1 LTAALPALAPGYY
14 YVLVQVDSLYEL
26 ADPNRANNTLAA
38 TTGQIN
44 IGLPALTLGTSH
56 ADSFTAADQDHYY
69 QITVPAGG
77 SLNVSLQSSA
87 SSGAVALYVSQGT
100 LPTLYNYQQAAATA
114 NQTNQTAVVPQV
126 LTSGTYYILAH
137 SVSGAAATA
146 GFTVTVTQTAA
157 VTVSAISSYPGGNAG
172 NVTVEIDGTNFTPA
186 ATASLTLDGTT
197 INASSIDFVSAS
209 QIFATFNLAGA
220 AVGNYALSVHQG
232 SQSVTAPST
241 FHVVAA
247 SPASLNADLITP
259 QFVRSGRTATI
270 VITYANQTD
279 NDMVAPLLAI
289 SSTNTNVSF
298 STPDDPNDYVQA
310 AQVLAVAPS
319 GPAGILR
326 PGQSGQLTLT
336 LLSDDTIDGDQ
347 IPVQVSQLEN
357 GQTIDWASLHA
368 SLQPSGIPTAAWNV
382 IYGNMLATIGS
393 TTDSYNAALAQAA
406 TYLSGLGETTAEVS
420 DIGTIWTL
428 LLSQADAS
436 FPTPTLISAVDASL
450 STPGNPS
457 LAIDRTFMS
466 SIDGRYTQGIFGL
479 GWTTS
484 WQTSLSVDGSGNVT
498 IDSGGALGYFP
509 IQANGT
515 FLDTNG
521 EYGSLTQSD
530 GIYTFIDTS
539 GNRYV
544 FLASGLLNYE
554 QDTNGN
560 RITLGY
566 NGQNEMVTLTYSNP
580 SDASEPA
587 EQLGLTYNAQGFVSK
602 VADGTGDVW
611 TYMYDGTG
619 HLLSVT
625 APGPTPAGLT
635 TSYTYDTGSN
645 PETANALL
653 SITNPDGSQ
662 ENFTY
667 DALGRLSTA
676 SANGGAEATT
686 YTYAGEAEVEE
697 ADSADDQ
704 TIVWYNELGLPSR
717 VQDPLGGISTY
728 LYDNNGN
735 LVSATDAAGD
745 IYQYTYDQNGNL
757 TKTINP
763 LGQIVQMTYDS
774 LSDLTSITDAG
785 GNTTQYNYNSAG
797 NLLSISYPDG
807 TEQSFTY
814 DPLGNLSET
823 TLQNG
828 DPVDYQYNA
837 QGLVTQQTFADGTS
851 QTFGYDAHGN
861 LLTAQTYDSSGNL
874 TGTTTLTYN
883 GADDLTSIIYPGGL
897 SLTFTYNAQGQRTQ
911 SVDQSGYTLTYSYDG
926 LGRLDGLSDGSG
938 MVVTY
943 TYNNLGELQEKESGN
958 GTYTTYAYDPA
969 GDLTSEINHAPG
981 GAVNSSFTYTY
992 DVLGE
997 TTSMTD
1003 AAGNVTTYG
1012 YDALGQLTQVR
1023 LPGGQSITYVYNAAG
1038 DRTEVINNG
1047 TATNDASNADNE
1059 ITQIGSTTY
1068 TYDANGNL
1076 RTVTD
1081 SSGTTT
1087 YNYNDQNE
1095 LVSITASDGT
1105 VTTFQYSP
1113 IGFMTGMNVNGA
1125 QTSYLVDPTGLGSV
1139 VAAYNGTGSL
1149 IAHYN
1154 YGLGLVSQTGPS
1166 GTGYYD
1172 FDGSGNTIG
1181 IAGASGT
1188 YVSKYSY
1195 LPFGETMTISATL
1208 PNPFTYVGQFGVMST
1223 GSGLVYMRNRWY
1235 NPITAA
1241 FTQPDPTGILGGL
1254 NLYSYADGNP
1264 INYVDPTGTQTV
1276 PAIPNWAPKS
1286 LQWKEWETFW
1296 QQWHPQKTFREAK
1309 QNEPGQEN
1317 GDVDPESPETQGEYW
1332 KWANAGKKGKT
1343 YKDHRRN
1350 AAREK
1355 GQRFF
1360 VGVAVVA
1367 VGVGVG
1373 IAVGPAAIAAAA
1385 TEVAETAVALAARY
1399 VAEVVI
1405 AGLALL
1411 RARVALGE
1419 TTTKKSNDPNAL
1431 IGPAGYGTQ
1440 SFIQPTGTLPYTID
1454 FENDGSVATQ
1464 DVIVTE
1470 QLDPNLDWSTFQ
1482 LGSFGFGPVNV
1493 TIPADLTE
1501 YQKTISYQNSDG
1513 SSLNVQVA
1521 LDFNVATGLL
1531 TVTFD
1536 SIDPLTGQ
1544 APTGVFDGF
1553 LYPESESPVDSDGY
1567 VQYTVQPN
1575 AGLTTGATINQQASI
1590 VFDINAPL
1598 ATNTAANAIDASAP
1612 TSSVTAPANSP
1623 PNFTVSWTGQDD
1635 GGSGIASYDVYVS
1648 DNGGPFTLWQS
1659 DTSATSATYTGQVG
1673 HTYGFYSVAT
1683 DNVGNVQPTPAAA
1696 QATVQIVLIPTSVY
1710 VAPGYAGDAPGTAV
1724 TWTDGSTHYV
1734 GTDAF
1739 GTIQAGINAVA
1750 ADGTVN
1756 VASGTYTEQ
1765 LTIEQSLSLVGAGA
1779 ASTTIQA
1786 PASLSGNEIEIASG
1800 VTVTMSG
1807 LSLDGA
1813 SSSTAVDVNGGDLS
1827 ASSLAITGY
1836 KVGVSVEHAGAA
1848 TVTNSTIIDSTTGIL
1863 VGSGSSDTSTLTA
1876 TNDSFAGDTVG
1887 VQSNQSSGSLTATMD
1902 WWSSSTG
1909 PTNTSNPSGTGA
1921 KVIGSVN
1928 FSPWLGDVNI
1938 VAPDNLVFLSTT
1950 GEAFVVTPNS
1960 GNTSLGVSLS
1970 GNPTGSIPGG
1980 GTLSFAGTGGTV
1992 TVNGESGPASTDVFT
2007 IKDTSVQFNAA
2018 DGLSGTTIN
2027 FRGTGITRDV
2037 DAEGTNNTCNIHG
2050 AGTGGPFN
2058 LAGDSGTNSFVFS
2071 GSSGLLGTIKGGG
2084 SSTLS
2089 YAAYGSGV
2097 SVNLGN
2103 GTNGTA
2109 TGVSGKVTGITAI
2122 IGSNFKDTLNAGA
2135 VPNVALTGGLGTNSL
2150 SGTGTGD
2157 SVVESIASSYTLTN
2171 SKLTGTGTGAGF
2183 TDNLSGITVASLTGV
2198 SAVGNAFTVSGWTGS
2213 GSLSAGAGT
2222 NAVTAS
2228 KSAGF
2233 TLTNTSLSS
2242 THGMTLGLSGIATA
2256 NLTDTGSGHTFTVT
2270 GWTGNGTLK
2279 GSTETLVDGVSSSVV
2294 LAKTSLAVTGLP
2306 TLTLS
2311 GFKTANLSDTAG
2323 GHTFTVSGWTGS
2335 GSLTDSAS
2343 ITDTVAARK
2352 SASFTL
2358 TNTSLS
2364 STDGMA
2370 LGLSGITTANLAAT
2384 SSSKTFT
2391 VSGWTGSGSL
2401 TDTASGI
2408 VKAAKNAGFTL
2419 TNTSLSSTDGMT
2431 LGLSGIT
2438 TANLTATAT
2447 NGSPSRIVDASAFTG
2462 VTNLTAGGTVNA
2474 ILFGGSANGSTLSA
2488 TGSGHDVLIG
2498 GLGKDTLTDTG
2509 TGYNILI
2516 GGPGVDT
2523 IKGNGNDI
2531 LISGTTSYGS
2541 NTPTNIAALDAIL
2554 AEWSST
2560 DLYSTRI
2567 SKIMSGVG
2575 SGGTDALNSST
2586 CQSDGVANTVS
2597 DGASATQNNWFIVN
2611 SKDKVTKKRNE
2622 TETIV

>member
-1 LTAALPALAPGYY
+1 
-14 YVLVQVDSLYEL
+14 
-26 ADPNRANNTLAA
+26 
-38 TTGQIN
+38 
-44 IGLPALTLGTSH
+44 
-56 ADSFTAADQDHYY
+56 
-69 QITVPAGG
+69 
-77 SLNVSLQSSA
+77 
-87 SSGAVALYVSQGT
+87 
-100 LPTLYNYQQAAATA
+100 
-114 NQTNQTAVVPQV
+114 
-126 LTSGTYYILAH
+126 
-137 SVSGAAATA
+137 
-146 GFTVTVTQTAA
+146 
-157 VTVSAISSYPGGNAG
+157 
-172 NVTVEIDGTNFTPA
+172 
-186 ATASLTLDGTT
+186 
-197 INASSIDFVSAS
+197 
-209 QIFATFNLAGA
+209 
-220 AVGNYALSVHQG
+220 
-232 SQSVTAPST
+232 
-241 FHVVAA
+241 
-247 SPASLNADLITP
+247 
-259 QFVRSGRTATI
+259 
-270 VITYANQTD
+270 
-279 NDMVAPLLAI
+279 M
-289 SSTNTNVSF
+289 
-298 STPDDPNDYVQA
+298 
-310 AQVLAVAPS
+310 
-319 GPAGILR
+319 
-326 PGQSGQLTLT
+326 
-336 LLSDDTIDGDQ
+336 GDQ
-347 IPVQVSQLEN
+347 NKRVFRAKI
-357 GQTIDWASLHA
+357 ASRELLFA
-368 SLQPSGIPTAAWNV
+368 GEVGV
-382 IYGNMLATIGS
+382 I
-393 TTDSYNAALAQAA
+393 
-406 TYLSGLGETTAEVS
+406 EE
-420 DIGTIWTL
+420 
-428 LLSQADAS
+428 
-436 FPTPTLISAVDASL
+436 TPTLSYMRARYYMPGTGQFVSNDPIGLAGGDVNIRRYVTNNPVSGIDPEGLEGL
-450 STPGNPS
+450 STWSLGPTVSFEYPGN
-457 LAIDRTFMS
+457 
-466 SIDGRYTQGIFGL
+466 
-479 GWTTS
+479 GWTVSPTVVWGS
-484 WQTSLSVDGSGNVT
+484 NGFDLQFTYGGGAATGGGFSISGTFTRTNADSTYTLIGPSTQTGGSGKLKIVVGHEKIVGDGYT
-498 IDSGGALGYFP
+498 GDSYSLGASGGIEVHKF
-509 IQANGT
+509 
-515 FLDTNG
+515 DT
-521 EYGSLTQSD
+521 ETCS
-530 GIYTFIDTS
+530 
-539 GNRYV
+539 
-544 FLASGLLNYE
+544 LLNGFRRLE
-554 QDTNGN
+554 R
-560 RITLGY
+560 RI
-566 NGQNEMVTLTYSNP
+566 SNTF
-580 SDASEPA
+580 DIRR
-587 EQLGLTYNAQGFVSK
+587 LRRYL
-602 VADGTGDVW
+602 
-611 TYMYDGTG
+611 
-619 HLLSVT
+619 
-625 APGPTPAGLT
+625 PGPTNSLVFQGYVL
-635 TSYTYDTGSN
+635 G
-645 PETANALL
+645 ALL
-653 SITNPDGSQ
+653 N
-662 ENFTY
+662 
-667 DALGRLSTA
+667 
-676 SANGGAEATT
+676 
-686 YTYAGEAEVEE
+686 EE
-697 ADSADDQ
+697 
-704 TIVWYNELGLPSR
+704 
-717 VQDPLGGISTY
+717 
-728 LYDNNGN
+728 
-735 LVSATDAAGD
+735 GD
-745 IYQYTYDQNGNL
+745 
-757 TKTINP
+757 
-763 LGQIVQMTYDS
+763 
-774 LSDLTSITDAG
+774 
-785 GNTTQYNYNSAG
+785 
-797 NLLSISYPDG
+797 
-807 TEQSFTY
+807 
-814 DPLGNLSET
+814 
-823 TLQNG
+823 
-828 DPVDYQYNA
+828 
-837 QGLVTQQTFADGTS
+837 
-851 QTFGYDAHGN
+851 
-861 LLTAQTYDSSGNL
+861 
-874 TGTTTLTYN
+874 
-883 GADDLTSIIYPGGL
+883 
-897 SLTFTYNAQGQRTQ
+897 
-911 SVDQSGYTLTYSYDG
+911 
-926 LGRLDGLSDGSG
+926 
-938 MVVTY
+938 
-943 TYNNLGELQEKESGN
+943 
-958 GTYTTYAYDPA
+958 
-969 GDLTSEINHAPG
+969 
-981 GAVNSSFTYTY
+981 
-992 DVLGE
+992 
-997 TTSMTD
+997 
-1003 AAGNVTTYG
+1003 
-1012 YDALGQLTQVR
+1012 
-1023 LPGGQSITYVYNAAG
+1023 
-1038 DRTEVINNG
+1038 
-1047 TATNDASNADNE
+1047 
-1059 ITQIGSTTY
+1059 
-1068 TYDANGNL
+1068 
-1076 RTVTD
+1076 
-1081 SSGTTT
+1081 
-1087 YNYNDQNE
+1087 
-1095 LVSITASDGT
+1095 
-1105 VTTFQYSP
+1105 
-1113 IGFMTGMNVNGA
+1113 
-1125 QTSYLVDPTGLGSV
+1125 
-1139 VAAYNGTGSL
+1139 
-1149 IAHYN
+1149 
-1154 YGLGLVSQTGPS
+1154 
-1166 GTGYYD
+1166 
-1172 FDGSGNTIG
+1172 
-1181 IAGASGT
+1181 
-1188 YVSKYSY
+1188 
-1195 LPFGETMTISATL
+1195 
-1208 PNPFTYVGQFGVMST
+1208 
-1223 GSGLVYMRNRWY
+1223 
-1235 NPITAA
+1235 
-1241 FTQPDPTGILGGL
+1241 
-1254 NLYSYADGNP
+1254 
-1264 INYVDPTGTQTV
+1264 
-1276 PAIPNWAPKS
+1276 
-1286 LQWKEWETFW
+1286 
-1296 QQWHPQKTFREAK
+1296 
-1309 QNEPGQEN
+1309 
-1317 GDVDPESPETQGEYW
+1317 
-1332 KWANAGKKGKT
+1332 
-1343 YKDHRRN
+1343 
-1350 AAREK
+1350 
-1355 GQRFF
+1355 
-1360 VGVAVVA
+1360 
-1367 VGVGVG
+1367 
-1373 IAVGPAAIAAAA
+1373 
-1385 TEVAETAVALAARY
+1385 
-1399 VAEVVI
+1399 
-1405 AGLALL
+1405 
-1411 RARVALGE
+1411 
-1419 TTTKKSNDPNAL
+1419 DPNAL

-1440 SFIQPTGTLPYTID
+1440 GFIQPGGTWSYTVD
-1454 FENDGSVATQ
+1454 FENDGSAAAQ
-1464 DVIVTE
+1464 DVTVTE

-1482 LGSFGFGPVNV
+1482 LGSFGFGPIDVA
-1493 TIPADLTE
+1493 IPAGLTE
-1501 YQKTISYQNSDG
+1501 YETTVGYQNTDG
-1513 SSLNVQVA
+1513 SSLNVQVS
-1521 LDFNVATGLL
+1521 LNFNVATGLL
-1531 TVTFD
+1531 TVAFV
-1536 SIDPLTGQ
+1536 SLDPLTGQ

-1575 AGLTTGATINQQASI
+1575 AGLTTGTTINQQASI

-1598 ATNTAANAIDASAP
+1598 ATNTAANTIDASAP

-2122 IGSNFKDTLNAGA
+2122 IGSNFKDTLNAGT

-2171 SKLTGTGTGAGF
+2171 SKLTGTGAGF

-2198 SAVGNAFTVSGWTGS
+2198 SAKGNAFTVSGWTGS
-2213 GSLSAGAGT
+2213 GSLSAPAGT
-2222 NAVTAS
+2222 GAVTAS

-2270 GWTGNGTLK
+2270 GWTGSGTLK

-2419 TNTSLSSTDGMT
+2419 TKTSLFSTDGMS

-2447 NGSPSRIVDASAFTG
+2447 SGSPSYIVDASAFTG

-2498 GLGKDTLTDTG
+2498 GSGKDTLTDTG

-2531 LISGTTSYGS
+2531 LISGTTSYDS